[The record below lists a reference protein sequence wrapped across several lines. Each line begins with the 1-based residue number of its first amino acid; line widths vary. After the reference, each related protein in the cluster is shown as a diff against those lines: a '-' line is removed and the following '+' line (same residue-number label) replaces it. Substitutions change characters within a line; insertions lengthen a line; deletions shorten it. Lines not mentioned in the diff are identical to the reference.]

1 MQNEAD
7 AIRRQVLGDNYV
19 NTTLKDWKPAQ
30 PVLDLLENPP
40 WGFLW
45 PRGTLSLAERSLVTV
60 GILAGMDRANEL
72 RTHIRGARRNGCSF
86 EQISEVILH
95 AGVYAGMPAA
105 VEGAKIAREIAHEEE
120 TASDQQ

>member
-30 PVLDLLENPP
+30 PVLDLLENTP

-45 PRGTLSLAERSLVTV
+45 RAATFAGRTQPGDRGDFGRDGPGKRVAHPHSR
-60 GILAGMDRANEL
+60 
-72 RTHIRGARRNGCSF
+72 ARRNGCSF
-86 EQISEVILH
+86 EQIIEVILH